1 MIKHSNNV
9 VAVGKRKT
17 NKKKKEKVHVNK
29 SEDNIKQPSDLQST
43 DSSPPLPKYNR
54 EGTETETETGTQ
66 RIKNLKNFGKL
77 LYIFGLRKSQMH
89 HKMLLTNLRKCKTT
103 AHSVLSLSK
112 TEI

>member
-1 MIKHSNNV
+1 M
-9 VAVGKRKT
+9 GKGKQI
-17 NKKKKEKVHVNK
+17 KKKKKKVHVNK